1 MSIQELAVEG
11 VFQAQHLERD
21 NKLKIYMIN
30 NYRGVFSTCML
41 HKRTNQPK
49 ENVCGVLMVGA
60 ISGVTWGMWK
70 EHARPK

>member
-1 MSIQELAVEG
+1 MAIQEVAVED
-11 VFQAQHLERD
+11 VFQTQNLERD
-21 NKLKIYMIN
+21 NKMYMIN